1 MENKKAEVDI
11 ILPNY
16 NSSKF
21 IDKTIQG
28 VLNQSFK
35 KWKLIIIDDSS
46 NSNTRMKIKKYKKF
60 KKIKIFWLKKNKG
73 AAYCRNFGIKNS
85 NSKYVAFLDSDDF
98 WLKDKLK
105 NQIRFMQKNNYDFT
119 YTNYKTFGLKKK
131 KVVPPKKLS
140 FKSFIK
146 NTSIATSTMVV
157 SRKISKGLK
166 FTNTKICEDYFYKC
180 QILKRTNFA
189 YCLDKYLTEYRIR
202 KNSLQSNSFKNIYW
216 IWFINKKYN
225 KLNFFD
231 NLISIVSIS
240 IKSFQKY
247 GIK

>member
-1 MENKKAEVDI
+1 
-11 ILPNY
+11 
-16 NSSKF
+16 
-21 IDKTIQG
+21 
-28 VLNQSFK
+28 
-35 KWKLIIIDDSS
+35 
-46 NSNTRMKIKKYKKF
+46 
-60 KKIKIFWLKKNKG
+60 
-73 AAYCRNFGIKNS
+73 
-85 NSKYVAFLDSDDF
+85 
-98 WLKDKLK
+98 
-105 NQIRFMQKNNYDFT
+105 MQKNNYDFT

-225 KLNFFD
+225 KLNFF
-231 NLISIVSIS
+231 LII
-240 IKSFQKY
+240 
-247 GIK
+247 

>member
-1 MENKKAEVDI
+1 
-11 ILPNY
+11 
-16 NSSKF
+16 
-21 IDKTIQG
+21 
-28 VLNQSFK
+28 
-35 KWKLIIIDDSS
+35 
-46 NSNTRMKIKKYKKF
+46 
-60 KKIKIFWLKKNKG
+60 
-73 AAYCRNFGIKNS
+73 
-85 NSKYVAFLDSDDF
+85 
-98 WLKDKLK
+98 
-105 NQIRFMQKNNYDFT
+105 
-119 YTNYKTFGLKKK
+119 
-131 KVVPPKKLS
+131 
-140 FKSFIK
+140 
-146 NTSIATSTMVV
+146 MVV

-231 NLISIVSIS
+231 NLVSLVSIS